1 MPKYQASEFAS
12 GLKYAKILNMAK
24 LCTWQYSQYAELVV
38 FLKILQISHENTLLE
53 SLFNKVAGPQ
63 RKRL

>member
-24 LCTWQYSQYAELVV
+24 LCTWQYSQYAETATGG
-38 FLKILQISHENTLLE
+38 FLKNFANFT
-53 SLFNKVAGPQ
+53 
-63 RKRL
+63 RKHLVRVSF